1 VKTKNVS
8 VGPSGAGRWD
18 VSIGDRKQSS
28 HEKQSTAIQRGR
40 ATARKLEAELT
51 IRGRD
56 GKVRSKD
63 SYGRDPKPPKDRE
76 H

>member
-1 VKTKNVS
+1 MRKKSVT
-8 VGPSGAGRWD
+8 VGPSGSGRWD

-28 HEKQSTAIQRGR
+28 HVKQSTAINRGR
-40 ATARKLEAELT
+40 ATARKLESELT

-56 GKVRSKD
+56 GKIRSKD
-63 SYGRDPKPPKDRE
+63 SYGADPTPPKDRE